1 VVGRSMASIRISPFG
16 RRGKMAIRPFTPFP
30 PPPLKFRTVGFPQYG
45 FKQAV
50 RGALRHLPMAL
61 TLPQWLFRRRTFCSV
76 VGLASGGMRA
86 SVSTHLPS
94 GPWLRRFFIVRWPH
108 RLLWPHPSFCPLPPV
123 SFFMPT
129 APQLTEVPQFTP
141 PRLDSVPSPLLRWFP
156 SADNESRAGLGLHP
170 F

>member
-1 VVGRSMASIRISPFG
+1 VGRSMASLYVSPFG

-30 PPPLKFRTVGFPQYG
+30 PPPLKFRTAGFPQYG

-50 RGALRHLPMAL
+50 SPALHSLAMAL
-61 TLPQWLFRRRTFCSV
+61 TGPQWLFRRRTFCSV
-76 VGLASGGMRA
+76 VGPASGGIRA
-86 SVSTHLPS
+86 SVATHLPS
-94 GPWLRRFFIVRWPH
+94 GPWLRRGFIVRWPL
-108 RLLWPHPSFCPLPPV
+108 RLLWPHPSFCPSPPV

-141 PRLDSVPSPLLRWFP
+141 PRLDSVPSPLLRWLP
-156 SADNESRAGLGLHP
+156 GVENEARAGLGLHL